1 MRLGE
6 QSPRRGARWERFD
19 ARPVVWFLRV
29 YGLALVVDVV
39 TEIASGVW
47 SVHAGHLYPWR
58 SIAPLYPAWVL
69 AIEWT
74 LRAGGGLALVLSAT
88 NAKVIRHASRGL
100 AVVLLIALLER
111 YSNHG
116 VLLFLTAFYLQI
128 TRIDPLAPDFGHAP
142 QHGLGLVRA
151 QLVIVYAFSALNK
164 ITHGFLSGH
173 SLANLLHGKLAAGP
187 ATALSW
193 LVVAGEL
200 AIPVLLVRS
209 PRLGLAAALTMHAAF
224 TALVPNVAS
233 FGLTMIAMAL
243 LFSRVP
249 GAPSPWPFGHGDSGA
264 RAALPRT

>member
-6 QSPRRGARWERFD
+6 PHPRWERFD
-19 ARPVVWFLRV
+19 PRSVVWFLRV
-29 YGLALVVDVV
+29 YGLALVIDVV

-47 SVHAGHLYPWR
+47 AVHAGHLYPWR
-58 SIAPLYPAWVL
+58 SIAPLYPTWVL

-74 LRAGGGLALVLSAT
+74 LRAGGGLALALAAT
-88 NAKVIRHASRGL
+88 RGTVVRHASRVL
-100 AVVLLIALLER
+100 AIVLLVALLER

-116 VLLFLTAFYLQI
+116 VLLFLVAFYLQI
-128 TRIDPLAPDFGHAP
+128 TRIETLAPDFEHTP

-151 QLVIVYAFSALNK
+151 QLVLVYVFSALNK

-173 SLANLLHGKLAAGP
+173 SLVNLLHGKLAAGP

-200 AIPVLLVRS
+200 AIPLLLVRS
-209 PRLGLAAALTMHAAF
+209 PRFGVAAALVMHAAF

-249 GAPSPWPFGHGDSGA
+249 GAPSPWPSGHGDSGA
-264 RAALPRT
+264 RAAPPRT